1 MAPGHRRSTAPP
13 SPPSDSDSDAG
24 GDAPGTQNDLQSGD
38 AVTDQNELRSAE
50 WVEWQKYEDH
60 VVSHTP
66 YLGRNGPVKSALSQP
81 KKSRKMMQPESDA
94 DDEDDDLASD
104 PDADTDDE
112 EVLEKRAARDT
123 RSKAQ
128 GAAEKQAK
136 ADAKIAK
143 AEAKAAAEA
152 LSPGK
157 KRKPKKPRPEPEHT
171 DTGVSEDASGGW
183 PEGECK
189 SGTSCSEPMSTKQ
202 LGKRKEVPLPTS
214 SEDEECAD
222 THRILRPRKGGL
234 GWSLAAAETT
244 TDAEMV
250 DVGRVLRPR
259 LSAFV
264 ETITIST
271 INCNLADVEYAC
283 LAIANSPP
291 TTDRAATVD
300 ALEHTFAVIAS
311 APADLKTTSL
321 IAAMWPR
328 LSSLTSHEAIV
339 SLTGRLHHH
348 FIMIT
353 NFCAWRWLDDYCSF
367 QIAGALESGF
377 MPTDNW
383 IHVLARDVQNL
394 LENRVISKDFDASR
408 YGLVGTTN
416 SVFEYRRLAPR
427 FLSSEEV
434 QFEAVKLA
442 THIIS
447 HWLDFPLD
455 TLAVIKAACTPP
467 GGGLECHKNLRK
479 SLLGNVTDKQGTL
492 DILETLA
499 GQLRD
504 HPLAKHNSPETET
517 LCNIVGIIAQAKSGD
532 LSYKPIISP
541 GEEEERGE
549 GAADVEMPEIPVL
562 ANVTS
567 DGDDHLLEEFCRF
580 LEESAEIPDLAIEPT
595 AFQTELM
602 KRMDYA
608 YPYRELAPSR
618 KHISGPD
625 GPFTAQRARTNA
637 GLLSAVIFRGI
648 TFGTEFMRSYPTFF
662 TDIQDFHRVKDSATR
677 KYVETHG
684 KEPSTKY
691 FCLKDAY
698 GPCNHRRKVE
708 LADDYAAALE
718 NDSWAAKF
726 EERDKRLLRCLCLR
740 TWDSSFRS
748 STKGL

>member
-1 MAPGHRRSTAPP
+1 MAQASAYFDCPP
-13 SPPSDSDSDAG
+13 ADFALEVVVG
-24 GDAPGTQNDLQSGD
+24 NRA
-38 AVTDQNELRSAE
+38 SA
-50 WVEWQKYEDH
+50 
-60 VVSHTP
+60 T
-66 YLGRNGPVKSALSQP
+66 GAMALSAAGQILVW
-81 KKSRKMMQPESDA
+81 STVRKMRLTDSGNHTQHI
-94 DDEDDDLASD
+94 ASRSI
-104 PDADTDDE
+104 
-112 EVLEKRAARDT
+112 VLE
-123 RSKAQ
+123 Q
-128 GAAEKQAK
+128 N
-136 ADAKIAK
+136 IC
-143 AEAKAAAEA
+143 
-152 LSPGK
+152 
-157 KRKPKKPRPEPEHT
+157 PR
-171 DTGVSEDASGGW
+171 
-183 PEGECK
+183 
-189 SGTSCSEPMSTKQ
+189 
-202 LGKRKEVPLPTS
+202 
-214 SEDEECAD
+214 
-222 THRILRPRKGGL
+222 
-234 GWSLAAAETT
+234 
-244 TDAEMV
+244 
-250 DVGRVLRPR
+250 RV
-259 LSAFV
+259 
-264 ETITIST
+264 
-271 INCNLADVEYAC
+271 
-283 LAIANSPP
+283 
-291 TTDRAATVD
+291 
-300 ALEHTFAVIAS
+300 
-311 APADLKTTSL
+311 
-321 IAAMWPR
+321 
-328 LSSLTSHEAIV
+328 
-339 SLTGRLHHH
+339 
-348 FIMIT
+348 
-353 NFCAWRWLDDYCSF
+353 
-367 QIAGALESGF
+367 
-377 MPTDNW
+377 
-383 IHVLARDVQNL
+383 NL

-455 TLAVIKAACTPP
+455 TLARYQGWFVHAIIQIWGERALL
-467 GGGLECHKNLRK
+467 LEEVWQCHKNLRK

-504 HPLAKHNSPETET
+504 HPLAKHNSPEMET

-567 DGDDHLLEEFCRF
+567 DGDGEEDGEDDGDDTLSDGSNPSAGPSVQGSKDYLDLAADHLLEEFCRF
-580 LEESAEIPDLAIEPT
+580 LEESTEIPDLAIELT
-595 AFQTELM
+595 TFQTELM

-625 GPFTAQRARTNA
+625 GPFTVQRARTNA

-726 EERDKRLLRCLCLR
+726 EERDKVPFLECFEWLSGYLPTSSQRGRGKGPRKRRFPVLRPLASYLLAADLAYAEAVEP
-740 TWDSSFRS
+740 
-748 STKGL
+748 GLEFCS